1 MAEEKKVKVN
11 IIKKAPVQASAPAE
25 VKPAPAAQPQTED
38 QGEKKKVVVKL
49 KTPVKPVVK
58 PVVKVKEAHP
68 AAPAE
73 EQKPQNAA
81 PQTPAQT
88 QSQTPSEPKPQTSSP
103 RVAGKIVM
111 KNPPKPQTPVHN
123 QVIDGKSF
131 MGNGAHIQNTRI
143 QSTIHS
149 GPVII
154 HADTTAQPQPQQDSS
169 RPRVQGIVGGRNMGQ
184 RVAGNFQRG
193 NNNYNN
199 RERGDQRGGYV
210 HRDGQNNGQRP
221 SSPRSYSPDQTRP
234 GYRSQQRPGF
244 TPRFGQNGPRPQ
256 NGAAGALELNQKN
269 GNRKTG
275 AASLRKKDKDS
286 KWDRDE
292 EVDFALGRKK
302 KDEAKLAAVPS
313 SIDIMENI
321 TVADLAKKMNLKA
334 SDIITKLFKMGMMVT
349 INQPL
354 DHETA
359 EIIASEYGCS
369 VHLVSLYDETVIETE
384 EDREEDL
391 VPRPPIV
398 TIMGHVD
405 HGKTKLLDAI
415 RSTNVVAGEFGG
427 ITQHIGAYKVS
438 VPGRGDVV
446 FLDTPGHAAFSM
458 MRARGAQV
466 TDIVVLVVAANDGVM
481 PQTREAIDH
490 AKAAKVPIIVAI
502 NKCDLPEANPDRVK
516 QQLSDLGLMPEDW
529 GGQTLYCQIS
539 ALKKQGIDD
548 LLDTILLQAEMLEL
562 KANPNCRACGKV
574 LESKI
579 DPGRGTVA
587 TVIIEKGTLHQG
599 DYYVAGIYSGR
610 VRAMFDDKGQRIT
623 EAGPSTPVEIIGL
636 SNIPSAGD
644 PFQVTEDEKTARSI
658 ATKRQELERLG
669 EGSSRS
675 KVTLENFNEK
685 IKEGSI
691 TDFNVVIKGDVQ
703 GSVEALTGVL
713 EKLSTDEIK
722 LNVIRASAGAIIE
735 SDISLASAS
744 NAIVIGFNV
753 RPTPRAQALANEEKV
768 EIKKYN
774 IIYDVVDDIKA
785 AMEGMLSPET
795 REVDIGK
802 VEVRD
807 TFRVPKVGIIAGCMV
822 TEGKVKRNSLVRVIR
837 DSIQLN
843 KDMIKI
849 TSLKRFKDDAKEVTE
864 GFECGIGLDSWQ
876 DLQVGD
882 ILEIVETEEVK
893 RTLEFNE

>member
-11 IIKKAPVQASAPAE
+11 IIKKAPVQNTAPAE
-25 VKPAPAAQPQTED
+25 TKPAPAAQPQSED

-58 PVVKVKEAHP
+58 PVVKVKETHP
-68 AAPAE
+68 APAVE
-73 EQKPQNAA
+73 EQKKESAA
-81 PQTPAQT
+81 PQS
-88 QSQTPSEPKPQTSSP
+88 QSQAPTEAKPQTSSP

-154 HADTTAQPQPQQDSS
+154 HADTTAQPQPQTDSS

-256 NGAAGALELNQKN
+256 AGGSSPLELNQKN

-275 AASLRKKDKDS
+275 AASGRKKDKDS

-384 EDREEDL
+384 EDKEEDL

-516 QQLSDLGLMPEDW
+516 QQLSELGLMPEDW